1 MFGEVVVGDGGD
13 DDDAASTVDSDDEE
27 NTPGFMVISTLI
39 AVIGA
44 LALMGRTSRDE

>member
-1 MFGEVVVGDGGD
+1 MFGEVVVGDGGQ
-13 DDDAASTVDSDDEE
+13 DDATSTVDSDDEE